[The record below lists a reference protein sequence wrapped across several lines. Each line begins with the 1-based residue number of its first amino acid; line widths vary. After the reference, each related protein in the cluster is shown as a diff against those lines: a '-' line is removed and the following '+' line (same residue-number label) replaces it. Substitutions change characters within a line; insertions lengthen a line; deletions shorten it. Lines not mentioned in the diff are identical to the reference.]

1 VRGQFLELI
10 VTDGQAGLV
19 KALGRLWPAVAHQR
33 CWAHKLRNLE
43 NKIKASQSACL
54 DQAKLIYQA
63 PHRTEALHR
72 FRVWKKRWQKEAPKA
87 VACLEQDLEEL
98 LAFFDCPAAHW
109 KRVRTTNVIER
120 LFVEVRRRIRTM
132 CAFTTRS
139 SCERILYSVFDRMN
153 IYWDLH
159 VIHYQHTFTFDHD
172 WPGRLRC
179 AFPFTTMIGTIRKH
193 SGWLWGV
200 IITATVISFIYWGA
214 GTSRMGDGSGG
225 RVASGDFGSIYGHK
239 VTQQAFID
247 ARNSFHLF
255 YWFRAGEWPDKNPN
269 FSEADRD
276 REIYI
281 RLMLAQKADDLGIY
295 AGNDE
300 VVTVANEMLRSLGRN
315 GQAVPLSE
323 FVRQVLQPKGL
334 TAEDFKNFV
343 RQYLVME
350 QLQQA
355 IGLTGEL
362 VTPQEA
368 AAAYQRDH
376 QELSAQ
382 IVFFSASN
390 YLSSVTVAPAAVA
403 QFYTNYLAEYRLPER
418 MQVSYVAFEVTNY
431 LAQARAEWARTNFDE
446 LVGAYFRQV
455 GENYR
460 NSKSPAEAK
469 EKIREEL
476 IRDRAGNDA
485 RKDANDFANAV
496 FNIDPARPENLAT
509 VAKQKRLPVHVT
521 APFAGELGPEEF
533 GAPPAF
539 TKAAFGLTPDEPFA
553 RPVAGPDAVY
563 VLAFANRLPSEIPP
577 FDQIRERV
585 TQDYQWREAVLLAR
599 HAGTN
604 FVRTLTGMTADRGFA
619 SLCIGAGLQPREL
632 PAFSS
637 STQELPELGE
647 RTDLSQ
653 LKQAAFTT
661 PVGKS
666 SDFEA
671 TSAGGFIVYVQ
682 SRLPIDQAKMN
693 SELPQYI
700 VAFRRGRQNEAFT
713 QWVNLEANRELR
725 TTPVFR
731 QQFSPGAPK

>member
-1 VRGQFLELI
+1 
-10 VTDGQAGLV
+10 
-19 KALGRLWPAVAHQR
+19 
-33 CWAHKLRNLE
+33 
-43 NKIKASQSACL
+43 
-54 DQAKLIYQA
+54 
-63 PHRTEALHR
+63 
-72 FRVWKKRWQKEAPKA
+72 
-87 VACLEQDLEEL
+87 
-98 LAFFDCPAAHW
+98 
-109 KRVRTTNVIER
+109 
-120 LFVEVRRRIRTM
+120 
-132 CAFTTRS
+132 
-139 SCERILYSVFDRMN
+139 
-153 IYWDLH
+153 
-159 VIHYQHTFTFDHD
+159 
-172 WPGRLRC
+172 
-179 AFPFTTMIGTIRKH
+179 MIGTIRKH

-214 GTSRMGDGSGG
+214 GPSRMGGGSGG

-239 VTQQAFID
+239 ITQQAFID
-247 ARNSFHLF
+247 ARNNFYLF
-255 YWFRAGEWPDKNPN
+255 YWFRSGEWPGKNPN
-269 FSEADRD
+269 FSEADLD

-295 AGNDE
+295 VGNDE

-315 GQAVPLSE
+315 GQAVPLTE
-323 FVRQVLQPKGL
+323 FVRQVLQPNHL
-334 TAEDFKNFV
+334 TAQDFENFV
-343 RQYLVME
+343 RQYLVLE

-355 IGLTGEL
+355 LGLTGEL
-362 VTPQEA
+362 ITPQEA
-368 AAAYQRDH
+368 TAAYQRDH

-390 YLSSVTVAPAAVA
+390 YLSSIPVTPAAVA

-455 GENYR
+455 GENYK

-476 IRDRAGNDA
+476 IRDRAGSDA

-496 FNIDPARPENLAT
+496 FSIDPARPENLAT
-509 VAKQKRLPVHVT
+509 VAKQKGLPVRVT
-521 APFAGELGPEEF
+521 APFAGESGPEEF
-533 GAPPAF
+533 AAPPSF

-585 TQDYQWREAVLLAR
+585 TRDYQWREAILLAR

-604 FVRTLTGMTADRGFA
+604 FVRTLTGMTADRSFA
-619 SLCIGAGLQPREL
+619 SLCIAAGLQPQVL
-632 PAFSS
+632 PAFSL
-637 STQELPELGE
+637 STSELPELGE
-647 RTDLSQ
+647 RAELNQ
-653 LKQAAFTT
+653 LRQAAFTT
-661 PVGKS
+661 LVGKP

-700 VAFRRGRQNEAFT
+700 VALRRGRQNEAFT
-713 QWVNLEANRELR
+713 QWVNVEANRELR

-731 QQFSPGAPK
+731 QQFRPGAANKS

>member
-1 VRGQFLELI
+1 
-10 VTDGQAGLV
+10 
-19 KALGRLWPAVAHQR
+19 
-33 CWAHKLRNLE
+33 
-43 NKIKASQSACL
+43 
-54 DQAKLIYQA
+54 
-63 PHRTEALHR
+63 
-72 FRVWKKRWQKEAPKA
+72 
-87 VACLEQDLEEL
+87 
-98 LAFFDCPAAHW
+98 
-109 KRVRTTNVIER
+109 
-120 LFVEVRRRIRTM
+120 
-132 CAFTTRS
+132 
-139 SCERILYSVFDRMN
+139 
-153 IYWDLH
+153 
-159 VIHYQHTFTFDHD
+159 
-172 WPGRLRC
+172 
-179 AFPFTTMIGTIRKH
+179 MIGTIRKH

-214 GTSRMGDGSGG
+214 GPSRMGGGSGG

-239 VTQQAFID
+239 ITQQAFID
-247 ARNSFHLF
+247 ARNNFYLF
-255 YWFRAGEWPDKNPN
+255 YWFRSGEWPGKNPN
-269 FSEADRD
+269 FSEADLD

-295 AGNDE
+295 VGNDE

-315 GQAVPLSE
+315 GQAVPLTE
-323 FVRQVLQPKGL
+323 FVRQVLQPNHL
-334 TAEDFKNFV
+334 TAQDFENFV
-343 RQYLVME
+343 RQYLVLE

-355 IGLTGEL
+355 LGLTGEL
-362 VTPQEA
+362 ITPQEA

-390 YLSSVTVAPAAVA
+390 YLSQVSVTPAAVT

-455 GENYR
+455 GENYK

-476 IRDRAGNDA
+476 IRDRAGSDA

-496 FNIDPARPENLAT
+496 FSIDPARPENLAT
-509 VAKQKRLPVHVT
+509 VAKQKGLPVRVT
-521 APFAGELGPEEF
+521 APFAGESGPEEF
-533 GAPPAF
+533 AAPPSF

-585 TQDYQWREAVLLAR
+585 TRDYQWREAILLAR

-604 FVRTLTGMTADRGFA
+604 FVRTLTGMTADRSFA
-619 SLCIGAGLQPREL
+619 SLCIAAGLQPQVL
-632 PAFSS
+632 PAFSL
-637 STQELPELGE
+637 STSELPELGE
-647 RTDLSQ
+647 RAELNQ
-653 LKQAAFTT
+653 LRQAAFTT
-661 PVGKS
+661 LVGKP

-700 VAFRRGRQNEAFT
+700 VALRRGRQNEAFT
-713 QWVNLEANRELR
+713 QWVNVEANRELR

-731 QQFSPGAPK
+731 QQFRPGAANKS